1 MSGRAVR
8 LSRGCAE
15 RRWLRGALTGSP
27 LAPVSPLLPGAP
39 GSPWERGGETLR
51 TAWVGA
57 GGVLSPPTPGAG
69 SSQCRGGAEMT
80 PRGAAHRR
88 TKGWSRPTAVGSAPH
103 LRPSAGGKG
112 CAPTAGLGGGWG
124 GGVGCGG
131 THAVPFGSGGTA
143 GTLGSGGTASTREA
157 GGTGD
162 AGSALRDRERG
173 GEAAGTPAPKATCGS
188 TAPHRPL
195 TVAPL
200 APG

>member
-88 TKGWSRPTAVGSAPH
+88 TKGWSRPTAAQRPISVPAPEG
-103 LRPSAGGKG
+103 RA
-112 CAPTAGLGGGWG
+112 APPPQGWG
-124 GGVGCGG
+124 GGGEGG
-131 THAVPFGSGGTA
+131 WDAEGL
-143 GTLGSGGTASTREA
+143 TLFPLGPGAPLGPWGPEGPRAPGKPGA
-157 GGTGD
+157 PAMPGAPCGTG
-162 AGSALRDRERG
+162 RG
-173 GEAAGTPAPKATCGS
+173 AVRPRGPPPPKPRAAVRRRTDHSP
-188 TAPHRPL
+188 
-195 TVAPL
+195 
-200 APG
+200 